1 MIRAILENVNR
12 ELLSRKAERLPED
25 EYSHMKYLRWL
36 PLMRFDVERYHLENY
51 GSVFCMHTT
60 TKMGMELLTLSF
72 MPGEGKTLPY
82 LLMDIME
89 MKKKRCVFVEYYA
102 CGNQDLQCEDLK
114 GVWEMYKD
122 LPEYEEKPGWYIAE
136 REPYSLIKTGE
147 KEQLISMA
155 VDSVSAY
162 LSMIEKNGTD
172 QKYPEQLRAFRER
185 MITDGNP
192 SSKTLNMLLGKEGAD
207 RFMREIVMPI
217 PKNEERS
224 AVRGQF

>member
-1 MIRAILENVNR
+1 
-12 ELLSRKAERLPED
+12 
-25 EYSHMKYLRWL
+25 
-36 PLMRFDVERYHLENY
+36 
-51 GSVFCMHTT
+51 MHTT

-102 CGNQDLQCEDLK
+102 CGNQNLQCEDLK
-114 GVWEMYKD
+114 DVWEMYKD

-136 REPYSLIKTGE
+136 REPFSLIKTGE
-147 KEQLISMA
+147 KEKLISMA
-155 VDSVSAY
+155 VDSVSVY
-162 LSMIEKNGTD
+162 LSMIEKNG
-172 QKYPEQLRAFRER
+172 
-185 MITDGNP
+185 TDGNP

-217 PKNEERS
+217 PKNAERS
-224 AVRGQF
+224 AERGQF

>member
-1 MIRAILENVNR
+1 M
-12 ELLSRKAERLPED
+12 PED
-25 EYSHMKYLRWL
+25 EYSHMKYLKWL
-36 PLMRFDVERYHLENY
+36 PLMRFDVERYHLDNY

-102 CGNQDLQCEDLK
+102 CGNQSLQCENMEA
-114 GVWEMYKD
+114 VWERYKD

-185 MITDGNP
+185 MIADGNP

-217 PKNEERS
+217 PKNAERS

>member
-1 MIRAILENVNR
+1 MIKTILEDVGE
-12 ELLSRKAERLPED
+12 ELLSHRAERLPED
-25 EYSHMKYLRWL
+25 EYSHMKYLKWL

-102 CGNQDLQCEDLK
+102 CGSQNLQCEDLK
-114 GVWEMYKD
+114 DVWEMYKD

-136 REPYSLIKTGE
+136 REPFSLIKTGE
-147 KEQLISMA
+147 KEKLISMA
-155 VDSVSAY
+155 VDSVSVY

-172 QKYPEQLRAFRER
+172 QKYPEQLGEFRER

-192 SSKTLNMLLGKEGAD
+192 SSKTLNLLLGKEGAD

-217 PKNEERS
+217 PKNAERS
-224 AVRGQF
+224 AERGQF

>member
-1 MIRAILENVNR
+1 
-12 ELLSRKAERLPED
+12 
-25 EYSHMKYLRWL
+25 
-36 PLMRFDVERYHLENY
+36 
-51 GSVFCMHTT
+51 
-60 TKMGMELLTLSF
+60 
-72 MPGEGKTLPY
+72 
-82 LLMDIME
+82 
-89 MKKKRCVFVEYYA
+89 
-102 CGNQDLQCEDLK
+102 
-114 GVWEMYKD
+114 MYKD

-207 RFMREIVMPI
+207 RFMREVVMPI
-217 PKNEERS
+217 AKNAERS
-224 AVRGQF
+224 AARGQF

>member
-1 MIRAILENVNR
+1 M
-12 ELLSRKAERLPED
+12 PED
-25 EYSHMKYLRWL
+25 EYSHMKYLKWL

-72 MPGEGKTLPY
+72 MPWEGKTLPY

-102 CGNQDLQCEDLK
+102 CGNQGLQCEDLK
-114 GVWEMYKD
+114 TVWEMYKK

-217 PKNEERS
+217 PKNAERS